1 VGDLMDGKRGKPN
14 RRVRLEEIAQRCGV
28 SVSTASRALTGAM
41 GVREP
46 MRATIIEAARQLNYA
61 IPTSVVGRKVIVA
74 ASSAAMIDNSR
85 AQFTF
90 HVLDGLYERAR
101 VLGVELATRPV
112 ASSDDEAALLR
123 EAEADDAVAGC
134 LFLTLEDDMLP
145 MTEGF
150 SKPIVLINGDDPY
163 MRHSSVTPCNRAAAR
178 FAATHLIGLGHR
190 RILFMMRSGR
200 RTIQRRF
207 EGWRDALTAAG
218 VKDIDDLVVEVGDWL
233 PDLAAA
239 AIQQR
244 IEARGLDFSAVLTA
258 GDSLAFGAIRG
269 LTQRGVT
276 VPEQVS
282 VIGMDDLPQSAFSTP
297 PLTAMHIPMREMGSE
312 ALTLLLD
319 HLSGGPMLPRRVE
332 LACHLVQRLSTGPVA
347 SGRHSETTPLHMS
360 AANLR

>member
-1 VGDLMDGKRGKPN
+1 MDGKRGKPN

-28 SVSTASRALTGAM
+28 SVSTASRALTGAT

-46 MRATIIEAARQLNYA
+46 VRTTIIEAARQLNYA

-90 HVLDGLYERAR
+90 HVLDGLNERAR

-112 ASSDDEAALLR
+112 ASSADEAALLG

-145 MTEGF
+145 LAEGF
-150 SKPIVLINGDDPY
+150 SKPIVLINGDDPF
-163 MRHSSVTPCNRAAAR
+163 MRHSSVTPCNRAAAQ
-178 FAATHLIGLGHR
+178 FATSHLIGLGHR

-207 EGWRDALTAAG
+207 EGWRDALVAAG
-218 VKDIDDLVVEVGDWL
+218 VGHIEDLVVEVEDWL
-233 PDLAAA
+233 PDLAAE
-239 AIQQR
+239 AIARR
-244 IEARGLDFSAVLTA
+244 IAARGLDFTAVLTA
-258 GDSLAFGAIRG
+258 GDSLAFGTIRG
-269 LTQRGVT
+269 LAQRNVS
-276 VPEQVS
+276 VPQQVS

-312 ALTLLLD
+312 ALSLLLD
-319 HLSGGPMLPRRVE
+319 HLGGGPMLARRVE
-332 LACHLVQRLSTGPVA
+332 LACRLVERQSTGPAPAAKGEIGVRL
-347 SGRHSETTPLHMS
+347 SPHLSS
-360 AANLR
+360 ANLR